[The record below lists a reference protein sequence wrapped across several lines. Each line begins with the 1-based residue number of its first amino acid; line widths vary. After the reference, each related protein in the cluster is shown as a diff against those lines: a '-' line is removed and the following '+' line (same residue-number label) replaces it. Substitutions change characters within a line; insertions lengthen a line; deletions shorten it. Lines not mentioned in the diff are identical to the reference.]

1 MCLFTKGM
9 IALWFFL
16 EIRKPP
22 TMRLDAEVK
31 KFFFSW
37 LEMKYVAHKI
47 WIKTKY
53 FLKRTQS

>member
-1 MCLFTKGM
+1 MV
-9 IALWFFL
+9 FL

-37 LEMKYVAHKI
+37 LEMKYVAGKI
-47 WIKTKY
+47 WIKTNY
-53 FLKRTQS
+53 FLKRTQSYLFTTTLQGS